1 METLQIGGVSARQ
14 LADDFGTPLYV
25 YDEDKIIAQAKDAMA
40 FASILYSVGRKPTVN
55 KIRISASRTPCRQWS
70 FCAYL

>member
-25 YDEDKIIAQAKDAMA
+25 YDEDKIIAQAKDAMENFSSDMFKTEVAYASKA
-40 FASILYSVGRKPTVN
+40 FSCLLYTSSLYT
-55 KIRISASRTPCRQWS
+55 Q
-70 FCAYL
+70 